1 MPCYTL
7 VISFVSAVFISV
19 TVRSRCPSHGCHGY
33 MFQLGW
39 LGLLVFF
46 FNQPLNQVEF
56 DMNDYIV
63 IVACVKTIAKTLL
76 PFNQKLL
83 EENFY

>member
-1 MPCYTL
+1 
-7 VISFVSAVFISV
+7 
-19 TVRSRCPSHGCHGY
+19 

-83 EENFY
+83 EENSYWEALAITYM

>member
-1 MPCYTL
+1 
-7 VISFVSAVFISV
+7 
-19 TVRSRCPSHGCHGY
+19 

-83 EENFY
+83 EENFYWGAFS